1 MVLLHRGLCVTQA
14 QRAVWGELYCSV
26 RPPVS
31 GLGAE
36 HFVHLPAGT
45 HCMGRLSSVISIN
58 CQLPLVSE
66 LLSFYLL
73 LSPPQSQ
80 KNRPYEAVIAL

>member
-1 MVLLHRGLCVTQA
+1 MVLLHRGLRVTQA

-45 HCMGRLSSVISIN
+45 HCMGGGYRVLS
-58 CQLPLVSE
+58 
-66 LLSFYLL
+66 
-73 LSPPQSQ
+73 
-80 KNRPYEAVIAL
+80 R